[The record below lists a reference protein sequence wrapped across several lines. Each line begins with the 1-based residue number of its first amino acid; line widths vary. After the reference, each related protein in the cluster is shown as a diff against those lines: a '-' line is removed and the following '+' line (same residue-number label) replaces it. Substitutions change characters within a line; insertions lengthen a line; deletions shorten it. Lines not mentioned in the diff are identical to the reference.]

1 MATVQE
7 EIKYITVLGATGNQ
21 GGGVVRALLAKT
33 EPSFHVRAI
42 TRDVS
47 STAAQSLQEKYKDS
61 GRLELVAADVY
72 NKQSLIEAFKNVYG
86 VFAVTNNRIT
96 GKKIEKEQDMDH
108 ELEAGRNIIDAA
120 KVCLFS
126 VYLYQILSTI
136 NYGKKERLPNI
147 TNASKGRFTKV
158 FHFDNKHKIEQWA
171 RDELPAVTALHPG
184 LFYTNMQWSQY
195 CQRQDDGTV
204 RFCAPIDGDKLADWV
219 DPSYDIGVY
228 AAEIF
233 SLGPE
238 KTASKTYPVVGPK
251 LSFADFARVFRE
263 ITSQEA
269 TFDPITLD
277 QWGATV
283 AATVGKGYEEDI
295 KQMMEWIAVAP
306 DDKICY
312 GTMDHTDDT
321 SYEDLGVKASTLAD
335 WMRRTAW
342 QGPQ

>member
-1 MATVQE
+1 MTDQE
-7 EIKYITVLGATGNQ
+7 TKYIAVLGATGNQ
-21 GGGVVRALLAKT
+21 GGGVVRALLVKT
-33 EPSFHVRAI
+33 EPCFHVRAI

-47 STAAQSLQEKYKDS
+47 SPAAQRLQAKYKDS

-72 NKQSLIEAFKNVYG
+72 DKESLIEAFKNAYG
-86 VFAVTNNRIT
+86 VFAQTNNRIP
-96 GKKIEKEQDMDH
+96 GKKIETEQDMDH
-108 ELEAGRNIIDAA
+108 ELVAGRNIIDAA
-120 KVCLFS
+120 KACNVQHFVMS
-126 VYLYQILSTI
+126 S
-136 NYGKKERLPNI
+136 LPNI

-195 CQRQDDGTV
+195 CQRQDDGIV
-204 RFCAPIDGDKLADWV
+204 RFCAPIDGNKLADWV
-219 DPSYDIGVY
+219 DPTYDIGVY

-233 SLGPE
+233 CLGPE

-251 LSFADFARVFRE
+251 LSFADFPRVFRE

-269 TFDPITLD
+269 IFDPITLD
-277 QWGATV
+277 EWGATV
-283 AATVGKGYEEDI
+283 AATAGKGYEEDI
-295 KQMMEWIAVAP
+295 RQMMEWISVAP

-312 GTMDHTDDT
+312 GTMDRSEDR

-335 WMRRTAW
+335 WMGRAAW

>member
-1 MATVQE
+1 MATDQE

-47 STAAQSLQEKYKDS
+47 STAAQSLQEKYKDN

-86 VFAVTNNRIT
+86 VFAVTNNRIP

-120 KVCLFS
+120 KACNVQHL
-126 VYLYQILSTI
+126 VLSS
-136 NYGKKERLPNI
+136 LPNI

-184 LFYTNMQWSQY
+184 LFYTNMQWPQY

-312 GTMDHTDDT
+312 GTMNQTDDT

>member
-1 MATVQE
+1 MPTDQG
-7 EIKYITVLGATGNQ
+7 EIKYIAVLGATGNQ

-47 STAAQSLQEKYKDS
+47 SPAAQRLQAKYKDS
-61 GRLELVAADVY
+61 GRLEFVAADVY
-72 NKQSLIEAFKNVYG
+72 NKQSLIEAFQNVYG
-86 VFAVTNNRIT
+86 VFAVTNNRIA

-108 ELEAGRNIIDAA
+108 ELVAGRNIIDAA
-120 KVCLFS
+120 K
-126 VYLYQILSTI
+126 
-136 NYGKKERLPNI
+136 R
-147 TNASKGRFTKV
+147 
-158 FHFDNKHKIEQWA
+158 A
-171 RDELPAVTALHPG
+171 RDELLAVTALHPG

-204 RFCAPIDGDKLADWV
+204 RFCAPIDGNKLADWV

-238 KTASKTYPVVGPK
+238 KTAAKTYPVVGPK

-295 KQMMEWIAVAP
+295 KQMVEWIAVAP

-312 GTMDHTDDT
+312 GTRDQTEDT